1 MTEKLYS
8 MTLILST
15 KVNHIILISIDF
27 SLNGGFYLLNLN
39 YISKTGRKIGECQLD
54 ASTLIRLSEE
64 NIASSTRGE
73 NGNWSSEMKM
83 RSNGDNPTG
92 LFRNGKKFVDT
103 EGNVSEDFDTGAVIV
118 RSSSKQNRASPATNE
133 LSLYHNVNVPKDGE
147 TNIEAGCEILSL
159 RFLHGFG
166 GSDSNSRGKEAY

>member
-1 MTEKLYS
+1 M
-8 MTLILST
+8 
-15 KVNHIILISIDF
+15 NQ
-27 SLNGGFYLLNLN
+27 NYLLN
-39 YISKTGRKIGECQLD
+39 TGRKIGECHLD

-64 NIASSTRGE
+64 NIVSSSRGE
-73 NGNWSSEMKM
+73 NRTWSREIEM

-118 RSSSKQNRASPATNE
+118 RSSSKQNRASPATND
-133 LSLYHNVNVPKDGE
+133 SSFYHNVNVPKDGE

-166 GSDSNSRGKEAY
+166 GSNSNSRGI

>member
-1 MTEKLYS
+1 M
-8 MTLILST
+8 
-15 KVNHIILISIDF
+15 
-27 SLNGGFYLLNLN
+27 NLN

-64 NIASSTRGE
+64 NIASSSRGE
-73 NGNWSSEMKM
+73 NENWSSEMKM
-83 RSNGDNPTG
+83 RNNGDNPTG

-118 RSSSKQNRASPATNE
+118 RSSSKQNRASPATND
-133 LSLYHNVNVPKDGE
+133 SSFYHNVNVPKDGE

-166 GSDSNSRGKEAY
+166 GSDTNSRGKEVH

>member
-1 MTEKLYS
+1 M
-8 MTLILST
+8 
-15 KVNHIILISIDF
+15 
-27 SLNGGFYLLNLN
+27 NLN

-64 NIASSTRGE
+64 NIASSSQGE

-118 RSSSKQNRASPATNE
+118 RSSSKQNRASPATNDAIF
-133 LSLYHNVNVPKDGE
+133 YHNVNVPKDGE

-166 GSDSNSRGKEAY
+166 GSYTNSRGKEA

>member
-1 MTEKLYS
+1 M
-8 MTLILST
+8 
-15 KVNHIILISIDF
+15 NH
-27 SLNGGFYLLNLN
+27 N
-39 YISKTGRKIGECQLD
+39 YVSNTGRKIGECHLD
-54 ASTLIRLSEE
+54 ASILIRLSEE
-64 NIASSTRGE
+64 NIASSCRGE
-73 NGNWSSEMKM
+73 NGNWSREMEM

-118 RSSSKQNRASPATNE
+118 RSSSKQNRASPATND
-133 LSLYHNVNVPKDGE
+133 SNFYHNINVPKDGE

-166 GSDSNSRGKEAY
+166 ESDSKSKGKKAYKIMIYYALGSIFM